1 MKPMRVLLVD
11 DHTLFRKGLVGL
23 LEKDKEFQ
31 VVGEAENGA
40 EAIKKAKQFKPD
52 LIVMD
57 IHMPGTDGIE
67 ATRRIRE
74 LLPSTKVV
82 ILTVSEKDKDLFEA
96 IKSGA
101 HGYLLKTLEPDE
113 LCTMLRGVFEGE
125 APISRVTA
133 SKILSEF
140 VAQAARRSEKNL
152 EEELSAREKEVLQ
165 HLATGLTNKEIGNKL
180 AMAENTVKSHLKNIL
195 DKLHLQNRVQAATF
209 AYQNGLVSQSIP
221 TEKPPK

>member
-11 DHTLFRKGLVGL
+11 DHTLFRKGLLGL
-23 LEKDKEFQ
+23 LERDKDFQ

-40 EAIKKAKQFKPD
+40 EGINKAKQLKPD
-52 LIVMD
+52 LVVMD
-57 IHMPGTDGIE
+57 IHMPGTDGIQ

-74 LLPSTKVV
+74 LLPSSKVV

-113 LCTMLRGVFEGE
+113 LCTMLRGVFDGE
-125 APISRVTA
+125 APISRATA

-140 VAQAARRSEKNL
+140 AAQVAKKSQNAED
-152 EEELSAREKEVLQ
+152 ELSAREKHVLEL
-165 HLATGLTNKEIGNKL
+165 LATGLTNKEIGKQL
-180 AMAENTVKSHLKNIL
+180 AMAENTVKTHLKNIL
-195 DKLHLQNRVQAATF
+195 NKLHLQNRVQAATYAHERGF
-209 AYQNGLVSQSIP
+209 VSHSSS
-221 TEKPPK
+221 KARH

>member
-1 MKPMRVLLVD
+1 MRVLLVD
-11 DHTLFRKGLVGL
+11 DHTLFRKGLVGI

-40 EAIKKAKQFKPD
+40 EAINKAKELRPD
-52 LIVMD
+52 LVVMD
-57 IHMPGTDGIE
+57 IHMPGTNGID

-74 LLPSTKVV
+74 LLPSSKVV

-96 IKSGA
+96 IKAGA

-113 LCTMLRGVFEGE
+113 LCSMLRGVFEGE
-125 APISRVTA
+125 APISRLTA

-140 VAQAARRSEKNL
+140 AGQVTKRSENA
-152 EEELSAREKEVLQ
+152 EDELSVREKDVLQ
-165 HLATGLTNKEIGNKL
+165 LLATGLTNKEIGKKL

-195 DKLHLQNRVQAATF
+195 NKLHLQNRVQAATYAHERGF
-209 AYQNGLVSQSIP
+209 VSQSP
-221 TEKPPK
+221 SKNRH

>member
-11 DHTLFRKGLVGL
+11 DHTLFRKGLLGL
-23 LEKDKEFQ
+23 LERDKDLQ

-40 EAIKKAKQFKPD
+40 EGINKAKQLKPD
-52 LIVMD
+52 LVVMD
-57 IHMPGTDGIE
+57 IHMPGTDGIQ

-74 LLPSTKVV
+74 LLPSSKVV

-96 IKSGA
+96 IKAGA

-113 LCTMLRGVFEGE
+113 LCAILRGVFDGE

-140 VAQAARRSEKNL
+140 AARVTKKSENA
-152 EEELSAREKEVLQ
+152 EDELSAREKDVLQ
-165 HLATGLTNKEIGNKL
+165 LLATGLTNKEIGKKL
-180 AMAENTVKSHLKNIL
+180 AMAENTVKTHLKSIL
-195 DKLHLQNRVQAATF
+195 NKLHLQNRVQAATF
-209 AYQNGLVSQSIP
+209 AHEKGYVSPSFP
-221 TEKPPK
+221 SKARH

>member
-23 LEKDKEFQ
+23 LERDKEFQ

-40 EAIKKAKQFKPD
+40 EAINKTKQLKPD
-52 LIVMD
+52 LVVMD

-74 LLPSTKVV
+74 ILPSTKVV

-113 LCTMLRGVFEGE
+113 LCAMLRGVFEGE
-125 APISRVTA
+125 APISRVMA

-140 VAQAARRSEKNL
+140 AAQVAKKSQNAED
-152 EEELSAREKEVLQ
+152 ELSAREKDVLQ
-165 HLATGLTNKEIGNKL
+165 LLATGLTNKEIGKKL
-180 AMAENTVKSHLKNIL
+180 AVAENTVKTHLKNIL
-195 DKLHLQNRVQAATF
+195 NKLHLQNRVQAATF
-209 AYQNGLVSQSIP
+209 AHEKGYVSPSLP
-221 TEKPPK
+221 SKNRH

>member
-11 DHTLFRKGLVGL
+11 DHTLFRKGLVGI

-40 EAIKKAKQFKPD
+40 EAINKAKELRPD
-52 LIVMD
+52 LVVMD
-57 IHMPGTDGIE
+57 IHMPGTNGID

-74 LLPSTKVV
+74 LLPSSKVV

-96 IKSGA
+96 IKAGA

-113 LCTMLRGVFEGE
+113 LCSMLRGVFEGE
-125 APISRVTA
+125 APISRLTA

-140 VAQAARRSEKNL
+140 AGQVTKRSENA
-152 EEELSAREKEVLQ
+152 EDELSVREKDVLQ
-165 HLATGLTNKEIGNKL
+165 LLATGLTNKEIGKKL

-195 DKLHLQNRVQAATF
+195 NKLHLQNRVQAATYAHERGF
-209 AYQNGLVSQSIP
+209 VSQSP
-221 TEKPPK
+221 SKNRH

>member
-1 MKPMRVLLVD
+1 MRVLLVD

-23 LEKDKEFQ
+23 LERDKEFQ

-40 EAIKKAKQFKPD
+40 EAINKAKQFKPD
-52 LIVMD
+52 LVVMD
-57 IHMPGTDGIE
+57 IHMPGTNGID

-101 HGYLLKTLEPDE
+101 HGYLSKTLEPDE
-113 LCTMLRGVFEGE
+113 FYTMLRGVFEGE

-140 VAQAARRSEKNL
+140 AAQVARKSENL
-152 EEELSAREKEVLQ
+152 EDELSARERDVLQ
-165 HLATGLTNKEIGNKL
+165 LLATGLTNKEIGRKL
-180 AMAENTVKSHLKNIL
+180 AMAENTVKTHLKNIL
-195 DKLHLQNRVQAATF
+195 NKLHLQNRVQAATF
-209 AYQNGLVSQSIP
+209 AHQKGLVSQSIP
-221 TEKPPK
+221 SKNPLK